1 MKKIKIN
8 FEPTEAEVP
17 IKVLTHAEM
26 SSRGGKQSVKSRFKG
41 LTKEQISK
49 LMSKVAKSN

>member
-1 MKKIKIN
+1 MKKVKIE
-8 FEPTEAEVP
+8 FEPTEAEIPV
-17 IKVLTHAEM
+17 KVLTHAEV
-26 SSRGGKQSVKSRFKG
+26 SSRGGKNSVKSRFKG